1 MLSLPAHDLWA
12 EYSFP
17 LHACFYHV
25 LERPQSWCFQWN
37 TCILI
42 IRVNKCFIWNS
53 LLVNTL
59 MVHKMC
65 DEKQQCVGR
74 WQNMAHVQ
82 SPVSHAESGERS
94 RKQMSYILLF
104 LPLLWLPLITESRE
118 TWLQR
123 LCSGDELA
131 GPQSRLRMELEE
143 NSPFRVVLLLLPN
156 ICPIEKAETEE
167 TQKVDR
173 SCRYLRDR
181 FLPKLLKILLP
192 RPLQIL
198 SPRKGV

>member
-25 LERPQSWCFQWN
+25 LERPQSWYFQWN

-42 IRVNKCFIWNS
+42 IRVNKCFIWNY

-59 MVHKMC
+59 MIHKMC

-82 SPVSHAESGERS
+82 SPICPMPNLEKEAENKCR
-94 RKQMSYILLF
+94 IF
-104 LPLLWLPLITESRE
+104 F
-118 TWLQR
+118 
-123 LCSGDELA
+123 CSCHCSDSLSS
-131 GPQSRLRMELEE
+131 QSRGSLGSRDFAQQTWWWMCRY
-143 NSPFRVVLLLLPN
+143 SV
-156 ICPIEKAETEE
+156 ETENGSE
-167 TQKVDR
+167 R
-173 SCRYLRDR
+173 IR
-181 FLPKLLKILLP
+181 
-192 RPLQIL
+192 L
-198 SPRKGV
+198 SELSFSYFQVSVW

>member
-94 RKQMSYILLF
+94 RKQMYILLF

-131 GPQSRLRMELEE
+131 GPQSRLRMVGREFAFQSCPSLTSKYLSNREGRNRGDSEGGQEL
-143 NSPFRVVLLLLPN
+143 
-156 ICPIEKAETEE
+156 
-167 TQKVDR
+167 
-173 SCRYLRDR
+173 
-181 FLPKLLKILLP
+181 
-192 RPLQIL
+192 
-198 SPRKGV
+198 